1 MTRGAGT
8 TPAWVVHGACP
19 GSGVPEASSVV
30 SQQSRF
36 SDFLGG
42 RGASGALHTGGAK
55 KTKAVGVPPGAG
67 TFFSI
72 SVGTGCT
79 GPYLFSPGIS
89 A

>member
-1 MTRGAGT
+1 MTRGADA
-8 TPAWVVHGACP
+8 TPAGDVPVAWL
-19 GSGVPEASSVV
+19 GSGFPMAVSSV

-42 RGASGALHTGGAK
+42 RGSSGALPTGGAK

-72 SVGTGCT
+72 SGGTGCT
-79 GPYLFSPGIS
+79 GP
-89 A
+89 